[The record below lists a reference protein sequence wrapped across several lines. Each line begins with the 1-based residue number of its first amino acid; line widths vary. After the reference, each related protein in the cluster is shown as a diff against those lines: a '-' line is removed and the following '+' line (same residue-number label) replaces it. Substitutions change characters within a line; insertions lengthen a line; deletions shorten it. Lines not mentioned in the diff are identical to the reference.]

1 MRLTVEF
8 GCGKCGKSCAK
19 IMHIG
24 KYLWILTGIHSL
36 CSHAQLS
43 SSVAGS
49 GIGFLQRRR
58 HELPQGPDVRRS
70 MDRERTSQ
78 QSAGSRGIVQRQT
91 VDRRIDQYL
100 TLAFNPFYRFKVRP
114 APATH
119 VSAVERGTAKR
130 TALHRSRL

>member
-1 MRLTVEF
+1 
-8 GCGKCGKSCAK
+8 
-19 IMHIG
+19 
-24 KYLWILTGIHSL
+24 
-36 CSHAQLS
+36 
-43 SSVAGS
+43 
-49 GIGFLQRRR
+49 
-58 HELPQGPDVRRS
+58 